1 MIVMKKEIYI
11 RPQCNVLILE
21 HFCDSFRLHGS
32 GKSDDEQL
40 SKEHS
45 FTLEEETTT
54 GWENE

>member
-1 MIVMKKEIYI
+1 MKKERYI
-11 RPQCNVLILE
+11 RPCCNVLILE
-21 HFCDSFRLHGS
+21 HLCESYGVHNS
-32 GKSDDEQL
+32 GQGDEQF

>member
-1 MIVMKKEIYI
+1 MKKERYI
-11 RPQCNVLILE
+11 RPCCNVLILE
-21 HFCDSFRLHGS
+21 HFCDSFALHHS
-32 GKSDDEQL
+32 GLGDEQM

>member
-1 MIVMKKEIYI
+1 MKKERYI
-11 RPQCNVLILE
+11 RPCCNVLILE
-21 HFCDSFRLHGS
+21 HLC
-32 GKSDDEQL
+32 SDENIYNSISNEPQF

>member
-1 MIVMKKEIYI
+1 MIVMKKESYI
-11 RPQCNVLILE
+11 RPQCKVLVLE
-21 HFCDSFRLHGS
+21 ALCDIGVFGS
-32 GKSDDEQL
+32 NGDEIQM

>member
-1 MIVMKKEIYI
+1 MIVMKKERYI
-11 RPQCNVLILE
+11 RPQCKVLVLE
-21 HFCDSFRLHGS
+21 HLCENQNIINSIG
-32 GKSDDEQL
+32 DEQF